1 MDTTAHMNANSSLK
15 EESKRPNPVTAQE
28 GTDPS
33 VFCPVRWI
41 RQLKALS
48 ASPRELDI
56 ETYVA
61 MLYETTNLFKK
72 MGSALSMAF
81 SGNTFPLSLLD
92 ITTKAEILK

>member
-1 MDTTAHMNANSSLK
+1 MDTTAHVNANSSLK
-15 EESKRPNPVTAQE
+15 EESKRPQTAQE

-48 ASPRELDI
+48 ANTRELDI
-56 ETYVA
+56 DTYVA

-81 SGNTFPLSLLD
+81 SGNSFPS
-92 ITTKAEILK
+92 

>member
-1 MDTTAHMNANSSLK
+1 MEKTAHMHANHGLK
-15 EESKRPNPVTAQE
+15 EESKRPQPVNAQE

-41 RQLKALS
+41 RLLKALS
-48 ASPRELDI
+48 ANPRELEID
-56 ETYVA
+56 TYVA

-81 SGNTFPLSLLD
+81 SGNSFIPLSFLC
-92 ITTKAEILK
+92 